1 MRTSAIII
9 TSLLALCS
17 PAAVNYA
24 AADDCSDRYYACK
37 TNCPPASSVWE
48 CRRAAEELKRE
59 AADKERQ
66 RQSLDRERS
75 LSWGRSSGSSGSSG
89 SSMRPFNDPREDWL
103 RQVPG
108 SYPGDYLNRR

>member
-24 AADDCSDRYYACK
+24 AADDCYDRYYACK
-37 TNCPPASSVWE
+37 TCSPSSVWE
-48 CRRAAEELKRE
+48 CRRAEEELKRQ

-66 RQSLDRERS
+66 SQSLARERA
-75 LSWGRSSGSSGSSG
+75 LSWGRSSG